1 LIKESA
7 SESLAEQPVTI
18 LKGVGA
24 RSAEKLAR
32 LGIVSL
38 QDLLFHLPL
47 RYQDRTRIQPIGS
60 LQRGDQVVIE
70 GEIDLAEIKY
80 GRRRSL
86 MVHLADGTGSLYLR
100 FFYFSNAQ
108 RQVLSR
114 GVRLR
119 CFGEVRNGP
128 HSLEMVHPEYQ
139 RVDPDQPMAV
149 EAALTPIY
157 PTTEGVHQLT
167 LRGLM
172 QQALQRLHQD
182 PQGLVEWLPQSLL
195 ARFPEMSL
203 VEAVSYLHAPPP
215 DADQQQ
221 LLDGI
226 DPAQQR
232 LSYEELLAHQ
242 ISLRSMRAQHQRIS
256 ATTFPADNS
265 LKQAFLAALPFTL
278 TSAQD
283 RVVAE
288 IERDLERSQPMQRLV
303 QGDVGSGKTVV
314 GAMAALQAIGAGSQV
329 ALMAPTELLAEQHL
343 RNFSQWL
350 LPLGIEIGWLTGR
363 LKGRPREAVIDGI
376 ASGKIQL
383 AVGTHALFQQDVVF
397 NDLGLVI
404 IDEQHRFGVH
414 QRLALREKGNRQG
427 YTPHQLIMTA
437 TPIPRS
443 LAMTAYA
450 DLDLSVIDTLPP
462 GRKPVTTAVIS
473 DRRRHEVVERVRAAC
488 AQGRQAYW
496 VCTLIEESEV
506 LQCQAAED
514 SARLLAEALPELRVG
529 LVHGRIKQEE
539 KERVMAAF
547 QAGDVDLL
555 VATTVIEVGVDV
567 ANASLMIIEN
577 PERLGLAQLHQL
589 RGRVGRGSTASH
601 CLLMYHSP
609 LSVNAKERLAIL
621 RETSDGFTIAQ
632 KDLEMRGPGEVLG
645 TRQTGEMQL
654 RIADLIRDQGMLDEV
669 REAAEML
676 LLSYPDAAAQLVK
689 RWLGERTEYG
699 KV

>member
-1 LIKESA
+1 MIKES
-7 SESLAEQPVTI
+7 SLKSLDEQPVTV

-24 RSAEKLAR
+24 RIAEKLAR
-32 LGIVSL
+32 LGIASL

-60 LQRGDQVVIE
+60 LRRGDQVVIE
-70 GEIDLAEIKY
+70 GEVDLAEVKF

-86 MVHLADGTGSLYLR
+86 MVHLSDGTGGLFLR
-100 FFYFSNAQ
+100 FFHFSNAQ
-108 RQVLSR
+108 RQGLHR

-128 HSLEMVHPEYQ
+128 NSLEMVHPEYQ
-139 RVDPDQPMAV
+139 HVDPDQPLAV
-149 EAALTPIY
+149 EDALTPIY

-172 QQALQRLHQD
+172 RQALEWLARE
-182 PQGLVEWLPQSLL
+182 PEGLREWLPASLL
-195 ARFPEMSL
+195 ARFPQSNL
-203 VEAVSYLHAPPP
+203 ADAVSFLHAPPP
-215 DADQQQ
+215 DVDQQR
-221 LLDGI
+221 LLAGTH
-226 DPAQQR
+226 PAQQR
-232 LSYEELLAHQ
+232 LSFEELLAHQ
-242 ISLRSMRAQHQRIS
+242 ISLLSMRARHQRIQAS
-256 ATTFPADNS
+256 PFAADNR
-265 LKQAFLAALPFTL
+265 LKQSLLAALPFEL
-278 TSAQD
+278 TPAQG
-283 RVVAE
+283 RVVEE
-288 IERDLERSQPMQRLV
+288 IEGDLEQSTPMQRLV

-314 GAMAALQAIGAGSQV
+314 SALAALQVIGGGSQV

-363 LKGRPREAVIDGI
+363 LKGRPREEVIEAI
-376 ASGKIQL
+376 ASGQTRL

-414 QRLALREKGNRQG
+414 QRLALREKGNRPG
-427 YTPHQLIMTA
+427 HIPHQLIMTA
-437 TPIPRS
+437 TPIPRT

-450 DLDLSVIDTLPP
+450 DLDLSVIDSLPP
-462 GRKPVTTAVIS
+462 GRRPVTTAVIS
-473 DRRRHEVVERVRAAC
+473 EQRRDEVVERVRAAC

-496 VCTLIEESEV
+496 VCTLIEESEA

-514 SARLLAEALPELRVG
+514 TERLLAEALPELRVA
-529 LVHGRIKQEE
+529 LVHGRVKQEV
-539 KERVMAAF
+539 KEGVMQDF
-547 QAGDVDLL
+547 QRGAIDLL

-567 ANASLMIIEN
+567 PNASLMIIEN

-589 RGRVGRGSTASH
+589 RGRVGRGTTESH
-601 CLLMYHSP
+601 CVLMYQLP

-621 RETSDGFTIAQ
+621 RETGDGFVIAQ

-654 RIADLIRDQGMLDEV
+654 RIADLVRDQGMLDEV
-669 REAAEML
+669 RGAAEKL
-676 LLSYPDAAAQLVK
+676 LHQDPQAAAYLVK
-689 RWLGERTEYG
+689 RWLGERVDYA
-699 KV
+699 KA